1 MNRLKQYD
9 TILCENKAQWEHI
22 KKHVRLHRI
31 LHRIHDENDIF
42 ENYPA
47 MYWGRNC
54 LKLVPRATYRACC
67 NGQPLYQMS
76 FEAFCNKAGIVQLNY
91 IKPIHF
97 IKEHKII

>member
-22 KKHVRLHRI
+22 KKHVRLYRSY
-31 LHRIHDENDIF
+31 DDSDTF
-42 ENYPA
+42 ENYSS
-47 MYWGRNC
+47 MYWTVKG
-54 LKLVPRATYRACC
+54 LKLIPISTYRTCC

-97 IKEHKII
+97 IKEHKMI